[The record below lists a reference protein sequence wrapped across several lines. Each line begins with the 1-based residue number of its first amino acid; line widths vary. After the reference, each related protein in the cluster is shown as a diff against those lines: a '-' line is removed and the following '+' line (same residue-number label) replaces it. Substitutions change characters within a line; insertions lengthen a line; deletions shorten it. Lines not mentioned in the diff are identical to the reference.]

1 MSRVVRFHRTG
12 GPEVLQIDDVE
23 VAQPGPGEVRLTVKA
38 LGLNR
43 SEIMFLQGAY
53 LDTPR
58 LPARVGY
65 EASGVVES
73 VGEGVT
79 EVSAGDVVSTI
90 PSFSQNDYGVC
101 AEMAVVPARS
111 VAKFPPSF
119 SWAEGAAIWMQ
130 YMTASGALIQ
140 IAQMNAGDVV
150 LIPAASS
157 SVGLAAIQLANMVGA
172 KPIALTRNAGK
183 KERLLALGAAHVVVT
198 EEEDLVSAVMKIT
211 DGTGARLVFDP
222 VGGPYVMNLAGATAR
237 GGIIFQYGGLSK
249 EPTPFP
255 AWEVVSKSLTIR
267 GYGLFE
273 IVMDPAKF
281 AAAKQFISNGLETG
295 NLKPVIDRKF
305 PFDEIVEAYRYLES
319 NQQVGKVVVTL

>member
-12 GPEVLQIDDVE
+12 GPEVLQIDDVA

-43 SEIMFLQGAY
+43 AESMFRYGSY

-65 EASGVVES
+65 EASGLVES

-79 EVSAGDVVSTI
+79 EIRVGDAVSTI

-101 AEMAVVPARS
+101 AEQAVVPARS
-111 VAKFPPSF
+111 VAKFPASF
-119 SWAEGAAIWMQ
+119 SWEEAAAIWMQ
-130 YMTASGALIQ
+130 FMTASGALVQ
-140 IAQMNAGDVV
+140 IARMQAGDVV

-157 SVGLAAIQLANMVGA
+157 GVGLAAIQLARMVGA
-172 KPIALTRNAGK
+172 TPIALTRQAAK
-183 KERLLALGAAHVVVT
+183 KEQLLALGAAHVVVT
-198 EEEDLVSAVMKIT
+198 EEEDLVATVMKIT
-211 DGTGARLVFDP
+211 DGAGARIVFDP
-222 VGGPYVMNLAGATAR
+222 VGGPYVTTLAGATAR

-255 AWEVVSKSLTIR
+255 AWEVVSKSLTMR
-267 GYGLFE
+267 GYGLIE
-273 IVMDPAKF
+273 IALDPAKF
-281 AAAKQFISNGLETG
+281 AATKQFVTSGLETG
-295 NLKPVIDRKF
+295 KLKPVIARRF
-305 PFDEIVEAYRYLES
+305 VFDEIVEAYRYLES

>member
-23 VAQPGPGEVRLTVKA
+23 VARPGPGEVRLAVKA

-43 SEIMFLQGAY
+43 AEAMFRYGKY

-79 EVSAGDVVSTI
+79 DVRVGDAVSTI
-90 PSFSQNDYGVC
+90 PSFSQNSYGVC
-101 AEMAVVPARS
+101 AELAVVPAYAL
-111 VAKFPPSF
+111 AKFPASF
-119 SWAEGAAIWMQ
+119 SWEEGAAIWMQ
-130 YMTASGALIQ
+130 YMTAAGALIL
-140 IAQMNAGDVV
+140 IAGMQAGDVV

-157 SVGLAAIQLANMVGA
+157 GVGIAAIQLARMVGA
-172 KPIALTRNAGK
+172 TPVALTRQSTK

-198 EEEDLVSAVMKIT
+198 EEEDLLAAVTKIT
-211 DGTGARLVFDP
+211 NGAGARLVFDP
-222 VGGPYVMNLAGATAR
+222 VGGPYVTTLAGATAR
-237 GGIIFQYGGLSK
+237 CGIIFQYGGLSK

-255 AWEVVSKSLTIR
+255 AWDVVSKSITMR

-273 IVMDPAKF
+273 IAMDPAKF
-281 AAAKQFISNGLETG
+281 AAARQFIANGLETG
-295 NLKPVIDRKF
+295 KLKPVIAKRF
-305 PFDEIVEAYRYLES
+305 AFEEIVEAYRYLES